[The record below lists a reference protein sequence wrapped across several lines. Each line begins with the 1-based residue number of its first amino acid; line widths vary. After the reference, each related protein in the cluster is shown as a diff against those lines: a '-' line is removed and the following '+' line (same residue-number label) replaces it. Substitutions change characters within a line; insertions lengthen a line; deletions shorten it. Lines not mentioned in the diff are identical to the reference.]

1 MDNGGMSALDDTSPE
16 AKRIL
21 INIYRNMPIAE
32 KWRRLG
38 EIYRTAK
45 ILHATG
51 VRARNPGASQA
62 EIHEAWLAA
71 TLGESTLRVIKENR
85 SGAGG

>member
-1 MDNGGMSALDDTSPE
+1 MSALDDTSPE

-21 INIYRNMPIAE
+21 IDIYRNMPVAE

-38 EIYRTAK
+38 DMYRTAK

-51 VRARNPGASQA
+51 VRARNPAASPA

-71 TLGESTLRVIKENR
+71 TLDASMLRAIKEAR
-85 SGAGG
+85 GGAGG